1 MLSEVGSDVSSS
13 LAGFILFG
21 LFRGGVLLN
30 FDTSGEPIHFTISAA
45 LLFGT
50 ICAAVDPVAVSAAN
64 YVLRQLLLLHTC
76 AIHLL
81 FTSLRTG
88 EDCLRSVE
96 KALYPSTTRP

>member
-50 ICAAVDPVAVSAAN
+50 IRASI
-64 YVLRQLLLLHTC
+64 L
-76 AIHLL
+76 
-81 FTSLRTG
+81 
-88 EDCLRSVE
+88 
-96 KALYPSTTRP
+96 